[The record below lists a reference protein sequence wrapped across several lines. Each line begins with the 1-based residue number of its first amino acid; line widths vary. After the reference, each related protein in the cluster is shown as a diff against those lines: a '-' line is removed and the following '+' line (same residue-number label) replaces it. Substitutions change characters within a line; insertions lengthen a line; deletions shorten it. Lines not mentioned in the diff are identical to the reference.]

1 MRKFKRVYKDST
13 KANYKTKTIS
23 DLNPLFTQSE
33 LQKSTMKDGA
43 RVLNEAINTMTK
55 NHILRLKLL
64 PEIAPAGS
72 TTPSPSPS
80 NETYVWSSSSSRD
93 INDPSSGS
101 PSLSASSTTKAN
113 KHGFNLQTEIF
124 QVLASKGIIL
134 LKKGQFC
141 SELVRHIDAESLLNS
156 IQSDVINRNIKVDTR
171 IYLELATLL
180 RDINDRTDRRA
191 LEIEL
196 NKPYEIA
203 TKEDGMIIEMF
214 VNLVTK
220 LPNFQRLSPTGEMEL
235 TVNFLD
241 PILTHIF
248 HCPDSNKHLVW
259 LNRQDYNT
267 TVCRPDATMV
277 ALPQKAENVTLGYV
291 EVKPL
296 DAQSDPELA
305 FMDLVCLGT
314 LCSLSRVKKVKPK
327 GTCDPMCWLYNGI
340 LLGIRAFLWHHT
352 NG

>member
-1 MRKFKRVYKDST
+1 M
-13 KANYKTKTIS
+13 
-23 DLNPLFTQSE
+23 
-33 LQKSTMKDGA
+33 
-43 RVLNEAINTMTK
+43 
-55 NHILRLKLL
+55 
-64 PEIAPAGS
+64 
-72 TTPSPSPS
+72 
-80 NETYVWSSSSSRD
+80 
-93 INDPSSGS
+93 
-101 PSLSASSTTKAN
+101 
-113 KHGFNLQTEIF
+113 QTEIH

-134 LKKGQFC
+134 LKKGQSC
-141 SELVRHIDAESLLNS
+141 SELVRYIDAESLLNN
-156 IQSDVINRNIKVDTR
+156 IQSDAINRNIKVDTR
-171 IYLELATLL
+171 IYLKLATLL

-191 LEIEL
+191 LKFEL
-196 NKPYEIA
+196 NKLYEIA

-220 LPNFQRLSPTGEMEL
+220 LPNFQRLSPVGEMEL

-259 LNRQDYNT
+259 LNRQDDNT

-305 FMDLVCLGT
+305 FMDLVRLGT
-314 LCSLSRVKKVKPK
+314 FARSLMLRKSNRKVLVIQCVGYTMVFYLVSEHSDGITQMAEILTIDAPKEITEVGGLLQKIDDLKRLFLLYDHQLEPRYINVRALEDDPTLTMKTINPKRRKKRIPSFSLV
-327 GTCDPMCWLYNGI
+327 
-340 LLGIRAFLWHHT
+340 
-352 NG
+352 